1 MNNAI
6 KKGDKVFSNNGDKI
20 VEDTVVAAGPKYLT
34 IGGNVRIV
42 RDTMLRDSN
51 FGAQKKY
58 YSSREE
64 LVEVNAKELAWGE
77 LNKLVRDRHVAPK
90 ELSSAQI
97 VAALNALKG
106 VA

>member
-1 MNNAI
+1 MTI
-6 KKGDKVFSNNGDKI
+6 TPKFLERQISYH
-20 VEDTVVAAGPKYLT
+20 ERQAAHYLARAKE
-34 IGGNVRIV
+34 VRQGF